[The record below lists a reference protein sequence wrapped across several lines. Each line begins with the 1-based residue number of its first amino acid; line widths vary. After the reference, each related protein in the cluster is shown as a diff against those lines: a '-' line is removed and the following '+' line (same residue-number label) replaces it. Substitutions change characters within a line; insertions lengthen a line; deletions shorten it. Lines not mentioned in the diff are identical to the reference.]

1 MKTRKLCFLA
11 LLAMVFCFTA
21 WPGLAQKTKGDPE
34 AKEAIAKNGEAFVE
48 AFHKADAKALAAFF
62 TAEGDFTDQTG
73 RQIKGRAALEKSF
86 KAMFSETKGLKL
98 HIESESLRFV
108 TPDVA
113 IEDGMTEVIPADGNP
128 PTQARYT
135 IVHVKQDGKWLLSSV
150 RNSPYIAPSN
160 HEHLRGL
167 EWLIGD
173 WTGPNEKGEMERLS
187 FNWAEHQNFITA
199 TFSTT
204 ARNVPLASAKLW
216 IGWDPVDKRVR
227 SWMFDAA
234 GGFGEGSWVR
244 EEKKWVV
251 KTTSVRRDGKKATA
265 TYVLAPGDADT
276 MTLQARDRT
285 ENGNP
290 LPDTKEMKLRKSERI
305 GAPQ

>member
-1 MKTRKLCFLA
+1 MVRRLWTRSTRQ
-11 LLAMVFCFTA
+11 M
-21 WPGLAQKTKGDPE
+21 PRR
-34 AKEAIAKNGEAFVE
+34 
-48 AFHKADAKALAAFF
+48 LAAFF

-135 IVHVKQDGKWLLSSV
+135 NIHVKQDGKWLLSSV

-173 WTGPNEKGEMERLS
+173 WTGPNDKGEMERLS
-187 FNWAEHQNFITA
+187 FNWAENQNFITA

-216 IGWDPVDKRVR
+216 IGWDPLDKRVR
-227 SWMFDAA
+227 SWMFDAN